1 MKKIVLVTGGFDP
14 LHSGHIAYIRAAREL
29 GDVLVVGVN
38 SDEWLTRKKGKP
50 FLSAEERL
58 AVVGELRSVDV
69 LIVFDDSDG
78 SAIDAI
84 KKVLEMFPGEEVVFA
99 NGGDRTLDNIP
110 EMALESERLTFEF
123 GVGGSDKKNSSS
135 WILANYKKEV
145 TDDPDT

>member
-1 MKKIVLVTGGFDP
+1 MKKVVLVTGGFDP

-50 FLSAEERL
+50 FLSLEERM

-78 SAIDAI
+78 SAVDAI
-84 KKVLEMFPGEEVVFA
+84 KKVLEMFPGEEVIFA

-110 EMALESERLTFEF
+110 EMAVESERLTFEF